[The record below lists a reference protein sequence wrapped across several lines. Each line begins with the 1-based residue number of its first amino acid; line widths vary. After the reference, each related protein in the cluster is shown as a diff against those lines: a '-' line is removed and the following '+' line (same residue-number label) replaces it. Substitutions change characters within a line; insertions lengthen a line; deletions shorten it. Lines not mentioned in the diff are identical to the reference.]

1 MDFTCGVFLISND
14 NKLLICHP
22 TGHGHGNVWSI
33 PKGLVDKGETYV
45 QAAHREL
52 MEETDIEIN
61 IKNLSQL
68 PQQIYKSKKKT
79 LVPFVAKLVKNSFE
93 INTQCHSFFQR
104 NENLIPEVDKFEWIN
119 FNNIELTLHESQI
132 NVWNKYLKHIFV

>member
-22 TGHGHGNVWSI
+22 TGHGHGNDWSI

-52 MEETDIEIN
+52 MEETGIEIN

-68 PQQIYKSKKKT
+68 PEQIYKSKKKT

-104 NENLIPEVDKFEWIN
+104 NGNLIPEVDKFEWIN
-119 FNNIELTLHESQI
+119 FNSVELTLHESQI
-132 NVWNKYLKHIFV
+132 KVWNKYLKHIFV